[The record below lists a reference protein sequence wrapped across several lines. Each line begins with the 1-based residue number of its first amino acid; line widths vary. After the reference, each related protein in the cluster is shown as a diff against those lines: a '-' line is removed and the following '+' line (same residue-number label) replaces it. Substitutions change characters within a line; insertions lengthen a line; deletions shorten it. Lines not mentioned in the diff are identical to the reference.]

1 VGIPVFLAKNPS
13 EAGKIGITLLPV
25 VGESIDS
32 YEISTGKD
40 FFNGSSVSGERR
52 ALTIAGLASG
62 FGSGRLARMGDEI
75 GEAGKDIQK
84 SLDEF
89 SDDAIVVRGGNPG
102 NFSADRFNESIQ
114 PSHTPGVVGF
124 SVQCNGCT
132 SIDVALRDL
141 AKFLKNKEVGVSTVG
156 EIRRAGG
163 GVVTTP
169 GVGAHATAHGLDNIT
184 ASKVPWKFFTNP
196 NPYKGK

>member
-1 VGIPVFLAKNPS
+1 MQYFGARYYNPTIGRFTQIDPLEGNIFDPQSLNRYAYSRNNPLRYVDPTGQSFNDVVNDLSKSYADLYSRTGALAVGIPVFLAKNPS

-75 GEAGKDIQK
+75 GEAGKDIPK

-89 SDDAIVVRGGNPG
+89 S
-102 NFSADRFNESIQ
+102 
-114 PSHTPGVVGF
+114 
-124 SVQCNGCT
+124 C
-132 SIDVALRDL
+132 AL
-141 AKFLKNKEVGVSTVG
+141 LKAFEVP
-156 EIRRAGG
+156 RNAL
-163 GVVTTP
+163 
-169 GVGAHATAHGLDNIT
+169 LD
-184 ASKVPWKFFTNP
+184 
-196 NPYKGK
+196 G